1 MTHVTSNYVKR
12 RNLKADLN
20 YPPDQLLRR
29 HYPNVLPLQSPSRVF
44 FIDMAAG
51 ARATR
56 SSAKTK
62 TPTKTRAGALKNGS
76 SPYFQTK
83 NKADEEDSDALD
95 DDDEEDDE
103 DVDDAPKKRR
113 GTVTRKETARK
124 KRKLSEGEEEEDNDS
139 DALDDDSEGDED
151 EGGKGRKRG
160 KRSPAKKTPASPQ
173 KKRRKAKVDDDE
185 EFDVDEQDLKEGQEV
200 VGVVVQAPK
209 TGHVPPGQISQNTL
223 NFLTKLKDPACN
235 DRDWFKLHEPVYRLA
250 EKEWKDFVDA
260 FTDVLVEV
268 DAQVPHLPPKDVIHR
283 IYRDVRF
290 SNDKTPYKKGL
301 SASFSRS
308 GRKGI
313 FAGCE
318 PYVSTRL
325 SPLDECAF
333 LSVASSGTLQSS
345 QTRQREHH
353 RRRELVSRAERARYH
368 QVNIQ
373 RNPRRLRQVLANPDF
388 VKFFGEP
395 KPHPKGERRSI
406 FGMEDE
412 LKVAPKG
419 VSKDDKDI
427 DLLKCRSFAVVHKFT
442 DSEVLS
448 PDFKEIIGSVARVM
462 QPLVHCLNDMMT
474 IAGSGDDDE
483 EEANDEE
490 DEEDEDGD
498 EGDEDPED

>member
-1 MTHVTSNYVKR
+1 
-12 RNLKADLN
+12 
-20 YPPDQLLRR
+20 
-29 HYPNVLPLQSPSRVF
+29 
-44 FIDMAAG
+44 MAAG

-151 EGGKGRKRG
+151 EGGK
-160 KRSPAKKTPASPQ
+160 

-308 GRKGI
+308 GRKGYSLDTI
-313 FAGCE
+313 
-318 PYVSTRL
+318 L
-325 SPLDECAF
+325 SPL
-333 LSVASSGTLQSS
+333 L
-345 QTRQREHH
+345 
-353 RRRELVSRAERARYH
+353 ELYRAVKPGNESIIAAGSWCPARNELATIRS
-368 QVNIQ
+368 NIQ